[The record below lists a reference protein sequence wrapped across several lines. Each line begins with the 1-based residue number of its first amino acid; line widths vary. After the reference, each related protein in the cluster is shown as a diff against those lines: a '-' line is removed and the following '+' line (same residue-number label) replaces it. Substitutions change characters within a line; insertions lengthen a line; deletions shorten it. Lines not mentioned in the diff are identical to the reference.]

1 MRKLVISLVISVD
14 GYINGPGGEFIGP
27 EWSADLD
34 GWNERMFARFDTLIY
49 GRTSWEKMSEFWP
62 NAGCDKTLPE
72 PMQRLAVF
80 MNDSRKIVF
89 SRTLQDVSAWQN
101 SEHAA
106 ELVREVIDRE
116 KQRPGKD
123 MVVFAGASMAQS
135 AMRVAQV
142 DEIWLLTVPELFGHG
157 TRLFDGHNL
166 RSRLNLLEEARMDTG
181 AIFTR
186 YAVSNP
192 SATSQ

>member
-27 EWSADLD
+27 EWSSDLD

-49 GRTSWEKMSEFWP
+49 GRTSWEKMAEFWP
-62 NAGCDKTLPE
+62 QAGRDKTLPA

-89 SRTLQDVSAWQN
+89 SRTLQDVSSWQN
-101 SEHAA
+101 SD
-106 ELVREVIDRE
+106 LSTMLIDTVIDNE
-116 KQRPGKD
+116 KQQPGKD

-135 AMRVAQV
+135 AMRAGRV
-142 DEIWLLTVPELFGHG
+142 DEIWLLTIPELFGHG
-157 TRLFDGHNL
+157 TRLFEGHNL
-166 RSRLNLLEEARMDTG
+166 RSRLELLEEARMDTG

-186 YAVSNP
+186 HAVSNL
-192 SATSQ
+192 STSGQ

>member
-1 MRKLVISLVISVD
+1 MRKLVISLVVSVD

-49 GRTSWEKMSEFWP
+49 GRTSWEKMAEFWP
-62 NAGCDKTLPE
+62 AAGLDNSLPA

-89 SRTLQDVSAWQN
+89 SRSLQDISAWQN
-101 SEHAA
+101 SELTAA
-106 ELVREVIDRE
+106 PVGVVVESE
-116 KQRPGKD
+116 KQRSGKD
-123 MVVFAGASMAQS
+123 MVVFAGAIMAQS
-135 AMRVAQV
+135 ALRARLV
-142 DEIWLLTVPELFGHG
+142 DEIWLLTIPELFGHG
-157 TRLFDGHNL
+157 TRLFEGHNL
-166 RSRLNLLEEARMDTG
+166 RSRLDLLEEVRMDTG

-192 SATSQ
+192 TATGQ

>member
-49 GRTSWEKMSEFWP
+49 GRTSWEKMAEFWP
-62 NAGCDKTLPE
+62 QAGRDKTLPA

-101 SEHAA
+101 SD
-106 ELVREVIDRE
+106 LSTMPIDAVVDSE
-116 KQRPGKD
+116 KQQPGKD

-135 AMRVAQV
+135 AMRAGQV

-166 RSRLNLLEEARMDTG
+166 RSRLQLLEEARMDTG

-186 YAVSNP
+186 HAVSNR
-192 SATSQ
+192 STRGQ

>member
-49 GRTSWEKMSEFWP
+49 GRTSWEKMAEFWP
-62 NAGCDKTLPE
+62 EAGRDKTLPA
-72 PMQRLAVF
+72 PMQRLARF
-80 MNDSRKIVF
+80 MNDSRKVVF
-89 SRTLQDVSAWQN
+89 SRTLKDVSAWQN
-101 SEHAA
+101 SELSSMPIGMA
-106 ELVREVIDRE
+106 VDSE
-116 KQRPGKD
+116 KQQPGKD

-135 AMRVAQV
+135 AMRTGRV

-157 TRLFDGHNL
+157 TRLFEGHNM
-166 RSRLNLLEEARMDTG
+166 RSHLELLEEARMDTG
-181 AIFTR
+181 AILTR
-186 YAVSNP
+186 YAVRNLPP
-192 SATSQ
+192 SSQ